1 MVDEKQEL
9 ISVRNLVE
17 GEARTPLRKFY
28 GVLDSYAPEEWFG
41 TTRVNL
47 NFKDLEVLASVEPY
61 QFPIATIPI
70 KLSNRKSS
78 GWGIFGESLAQC
90 IPEDEDLKDCIG
102 KRLGMEMEEGHE
114 FGVDRATQEKMLGNV
129 WRVFEVEG
137 VVAGASTTTANDQA
151 QNLLDGRSLS
161 EFNKLAFADPIVR
174 KDSGLVKSITNKS
187 FVKGLVDN
195 GLFAKDENDVYHK
208 V

>member
-1 MVDEKQEL
+1 MAEEKQEL

-28 GVLDSYAPEEWFG
+28 GILDSYAPEEWFG
-41 TTRVNL
+41 TTRVNM
-47 NFKDLEVLASVEPY
+47 NFKDVEVLASVEPY

-78 GWGIFGESLAQC
+78 GWGIFSESLAQC

-114 FGVDRATQEKMLGNV
+114 FGADRTTGEKMLGNV

-137 VVAGASTTTANDQA
+137 TVAGASTTTSTDQA
-151 QNLLDGRSLS
+151 KNLLDGRSLA

-174 KDSGLVKSITNKS
+174 KDTALVKSITNKS
-187 FVKGLVDN
+187 FVKGLVDS
-195 GLFAKDENDVYHK
+195 GEFVKDDTDVYHK